1 MAYGIDLLWVAV
13 YLWYFDDRT
22 PYEISQN
29 LFMSV
34 STVRRVIA
42 RFKADLPLRRLEPRQ
57 RRCDT
62 RYEHAE
68 LMALKALVQNNA
80 TLYLDELRD
89 AVHRRTGTWASLS
102 TVCRALKNQLHIT
115 RKMLHKRAREACE
128 LLRSDFIVKCLN
140 NFCWDQYIWIDESSV
155 DRRSHQRRWG
165 RSLRGTRTGTTLIFV
180 RGIRHSVLPIMTAHG
195 VLDWYITEGSIGQ
208 DKFNEFVE
216 LNLIPLIEENGG
228 FPGPRSVVVLDN
240 FSTHKNVNFM
250 RRVDEANGVVLHLP
264 PYSPDFNPIESVF
277 GQVKAWLRRNHD
289 WVQHQDGVQAI
300 DRALRS
306 VTPQDCQQYIRN
318 ACRFQN
324 DFYLQR

>member
-140 NFCWDQYIWIDESSV
+140 NFCWCEQNKSTSPPPPLTQKLLCTSPNSLRDQYIWIDESSV

-264 PYSPDFNPIESVF
+264 PYSPDFNPV
-277 GQVKAWLRRNHD
+277 R
-289 WVQHQDGVQAI
+289 
-300 DRALRS
+300 
-306 VTPQDCQQYIRN
+306 
-318 ACRFQN
+318 
-324 DFYLQR
+324 